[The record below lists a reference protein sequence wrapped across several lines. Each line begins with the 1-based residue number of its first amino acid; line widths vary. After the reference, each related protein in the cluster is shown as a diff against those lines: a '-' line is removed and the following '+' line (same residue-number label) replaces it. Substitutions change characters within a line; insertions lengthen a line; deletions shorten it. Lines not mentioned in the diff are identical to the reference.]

1 MIDLDRALEF
11 VRTQGNALD
20 RVRLQAFRHEA
31 FDPEPALKDFVKYQN
46 EDGGWAH
53 GLEPDYT
60 GTISTVSTSV
70 QAIRMLCE
78 LGLTSHPVFLRTVSF
93 ITIMQRS
100 DGAWDEDA
108 ILYAHKA
115 PKRLWPT
122 RRWTVWSATVDAIA
136 GLIRGGFGDSREV
149 EWSRK
154 FLASDEDLVEEI
166 WGQGLTYPALGLI
179 VFGTTIAPRAW
190 EFNRCQQ
197 IIAAWLHSG
206 EDVIPDLPLL
216 ADVLAQIG
224 LTAGTGPFEE
234 TKARL
239 EAAQQ
244 PDGGWLAPAR
254 WHRADATLVVLRFL
268 KAVGAVA
275 K

>member
-1 MIDLDRALEF
+1 MIDLDRALRY
-11 VRTQGNALD
+11 VRENGNALD
-20 RVRLQAFRHEA
+20 RLRLEA
-31 FDPEPALKDFVKYQN
+31 FLGKKVDPEPALAEFVRYQN

-53 GLEPDYT
+53 GLESDYN
-60 GTISTVSTSV
+60 GTISTLSTSA
-70 QAIRMLCE
+70 QAVRMLVE
-78 LGLTSHPVFLRTVSF
+78 LGLTSHPVFLRTISF

-108 ILYAHKA
+108 VLYAHKA
-115 PKRLWPT
+115 PRRLWPS
-122 RRWTVWSATVDAIA
+122 RRWTVWSSTVDALA
-136 GLIRGGFGDSREV
+136 ALIRSGFADSREV

-154 FLASDEDLVEEI
+154 FLGTDEDLVEEI
-166 WGQGLTYPALGLI
+166 WGQGLTYPSLGLI
-179 VFGTTIAPRAW
+179 IFGSTLAPRAW

-206 EDVIPDLPLL
+206 EDVVADLPVL
-216 ADVLAQIG
+216 ADVLTHMG

-234 TKARL
+234 TRARL
-239 EAAQQ
+239 EAGQQ

-254 WHRADATLVVLRFL
+254 WNRPDATLVVLRFL
-268 KAVGAVA
+268 RAVGAV